1 MSLRSEDLFLTLSDE
16 VKFDFS
22 QNPFWWPEFGTF
34 WVVIGA
40 ILTQN
45 TKWQNVKKAL
55 DNLQN
60 ANVNCLEDIAN
71 LDELSLAELIKPS
84 GFYNTKAKRLSNL
97 AKNIISK
104 FESFDEFKKQV
115 SRKWLI
121 AQKGLGLES
130 VDSILCYAC
139 EREIMVVD
147 NYTLKIFE
155 FLNYSFDSYDEA
167 REWLESIDRD
177 AIYAKFGAIS
187 DNEIFAKFHGL
198 IVEFCKAHL
207 KGKVFDD
214 VAASLL
220 KKLS

>member
-1 MSLRSEDLFLTLSDE
+1 MRSEDLFLALSDE
-16 VKFDFS
+16 VGFDFS
-22 QNPFWWPEFGTF
+22 QNPFWWPKFGSF
-34 WVVIGA
+34 LVIVGA

-45 TKWQNVKKAL
+45 TKWQNVEKAL
-55 DNLQN
+55 VNLQN
-60 ANVNCLEDIAN
+60 ANINSLDDIAN
-71 LDELSLAELIKPS
+71 LDDLRLAELIKPS
-84 GFYNTKAKRLSNL
+84 GFYNTKAKRLNNL

-104 FESFDEFKKQV
+104 FENFEEFQKQV

-121 AQKGLGLES
+121 AQKGLGFES

-139 EREIMVVD
+139 KRDIMVVD
-147 NYTLKIFE
+147 SYTLKIFE
-155 FLNYSFDSYDEA
+155 YLDYSFDSYDEA

-177 AIYAKFGAIS
+177 AIYAKFGVIS

-198 IVEFCKAHL
+198 IVEFCKTHL

-214 VAASLL
+214 VAVNLL